1 MPNEAKPDS
10 DLPSQ
15 LVVRTP
21 QLLTPEAAS
30 PEAVDGYGIYPE
42 ANTLEEIELDLLL
55 EAVYRRC
62 GFDFRNYAR
71 PSLRRRVWNAV
82 RLEAVPT
89 ITRLTDMI
97 LRDNDT
103 LDRLLLQL
111 SVNVTSMFRDPGF
124 YKAFREQVVP
134 LLAAYPFIR
143 VWHAGCATGEE
154 VYSTAIIF
162 EEEGLYD
169 RCRIYATDMNELVLQ
184 RAKAGIFPIADM
196 QSYSTNYQLAGGKA
210 AFSDYYTARY
220 EAAIFRQSLR
230 RNVLFSHHNLVTDG
244 SFNEFNIIFCRNVLI
259 YFNTTLQA
267 RVHRLLFESLRHF
280 GILCLGSQEA
290 LRGTPHEQ
298 TYEAIDSREK
308 LYRRIG

>member
-1 MPNEAKPDS
+1 MGDDARTLDPGAPQVETAEAS
-10 DLPSQ
+10 LPE
-15 LVVRTP
+15 LVID
-21 QLLTPEAAS
+21 AGA
-30 PEAVDGYGIYPE
+30 GGIYPE
-42 ANTLEEIELDLLL
+42 ANGLEEIELDLLL

-82 RLEAVPT
+82 KAEAVPT
-89 ITRLTDMI
+89 VTRLTDLL
-97 LRDNDT
+97 LRDNDV
-103 LDRLLLQL
+103 LDRLLLQM

-124 YKAFREQVVP
+124 YRAFREQVIP

-162 EEEGLYD
+162 EEAGLYD
-169 RCRIYATDMNELVLQ
+169 RCRIYATDMNELVLA
-184 RAKAGIFPIADM
+184 RAKEGIFSLSEM
-196 QSYSTNYQLAGGKA
+196 QAYSTNYQQAGGTA
-210 AFSDYYTARY
+210 AFSDYYTAGY
-220 EAAIFRQSLR
+220 DAAIFRKSLT

-280 GILCLGSQEA
+280 GILTLGTQES
-290 LRGTPHEQ
+290 LRATPHEHN
-298 TYEAIDSREK
+298 YEAIEAREK
-308 LYRRIG
+308 IYRRIG